1 MELLCGCNKI
11 EGKKRCCSKKK
22 EDQEKEEEEGGKK
35 GGRRRKERECQ
46 GGKQLLAL
54 LGSSGWSVS

>member
-11 EGKKRCCSKKK
+11 EGKKRCCSKK

-35 GGRRRKERECQ
+35 GGRRGKERECQ
-46 GGKQLLAL
+46 RGKQFLAL